1 MAATTPPGAER
12 REEADKAGTGNS
24 AEKTLGSLL
33 AIKLKKSRYRHVD
46 FGTKSICQRCRV
58 LYPAGRFLRGEEPLK
73 HPPPKLKRGGRV
85 TVTSVTDVNKN

>member
-33 AIKLKKSRYRHVD
+33 AIKLKKGIGMLILEQNQYARGAGYSTLPGD
-46 FGTKSICQRCRV
+46 F
-58 LYPAGRFLRGEEPLK
+58 
-73 HPPPKLKRGGRV
+73 
-85 TVTSVTDVNKN
+85 